1 MMFKVYRVTNTAG
14 RSNYVAAKDEE
25 MARVYFKLI
34 GRVKRKRNARV
45 VHAPAHE
52 IEQGLKSLLRRNL
65 CGKIA
70 KQVYRPPPSQMLSGW
85 KLKNQFRWLLYGAD
99 NMPPAKSEW
108 FTVHT
113 NVN

>member
-1 MMFKVYRVTNTAG
+1 MFKVYRVTNTAG

-65 CGKIA
+65 CGTIA
-70 KQVYRPPPSQMLSGW
+70 KQIHNN
-85 KLKNQFRWLLYGAD
+85 KFRWLLHGAD
-99 NMPPAKSEW
+99 NMPPVTSEW
-108 FTVHT
+108 F
-113 NVN
+113 NEPERK

>member
-1 MMFKVYRVTNTAG
+1 MYKVYSVRNTA
-14 RSNYVAAKDEE
+14 RKRIRVAAENEE
-25 MARVYFKLI
+25 MACVFAQLCGHVRFKH
-34 GRVKRKRNARV
+34 NARA
-45 VHAPAHE
+45 VHAE
-52 IEQGLKSLLRRNL
+52 DFEKLQGLKSLLRRNL